1 MPIYEDVYPFNNV
14 PSRHQMTRCLNVID
28 KRYITPD
35 IIAQFKLEKG
45 YGGWVMKGSL
55 DKTRRLFRS
64 FYKNLPTKEKIK
76 FQVLFL
82 FCGLGYVKN
91 VLKNMSKLLEPNVLK
106 AVNEEYNTTVLNVTK
121 HVTPDDNELFSFTE
135 QLADREETV

>member
-1 MPIYEDVYPFNNV
+1 
-14 PSRHQMTRCLNVID
+14 
-28 KRYITPD
+28 
-35 IIAQFKLEKG
+35 
-45 YGGWVMKGSL
+45 MKGSL

-135 QLADREETV
+135 QLADQEGNV